1 MFMKTENPVHKLT
14 LPPMPF
20 SKVTVKNS
28 TSYPVAVRVVASSE
42 KPDTVQVILEDG
54 EECSRRQAPVT
65 SIECGEEKQHL
76 YALLVDAL
84 PKSTENDPKFW
95 TNGDL
100 ILCKTA
106 DAADTIADLLETLGI
121 TDCATT
127 GYFHPAEDKDA
138 GIEDALTGYY
148 YVDF

>member
-1 MFMKTENPVHKLT
+1 MKTEKKAREVE
-14 LPPMPF
+14 LPPIPIREIT
-20 SKVTVKNS
+20 VTN
-28 TSYPVAVRVVASSE
+28 TSGHSLSVHAVE
-42 KPDTVQVILEDG
+42 PYDELGTLQITIEDG
-54 EECSRRQAPVT
+54 EERVRPQPPVMH
-65 SIECGEEKQHL
+65 IKCGDEKQHL

-84 PKSTENDPKFW
+84 PKSPENNPKFW